1 MKNELLRMVEKRQMG
16 IHCGVPSFCSANK
29 LVIETV
35 IEQAQRFD
43 DCVLIEATSNQ
54 VNQYGGYTGMNSSD
68 FKNYVYKI
76 ADELGV
82 NKNKIILGG
91 DHLGPLPWCGETAEK
106 AMVNAKI
113 LVRECIEAGYLKIHL
128 DTSMHL
134 GDDNLDERLSDEIIA
149 ERGAELY
156 CECIDAYNE
165 LLKVNPEAIRPV
177 FVIGSEV
184 PVPGGSNAKVGKLE
198 VTKAEDFENTLLAYK
213 KAFHKRGIESAWSD
227 IVAIVVQPGVE
238 FSERDIYQY
247 DRYNAQALC
256 SKLKQY
262 SDIVFEGHSTD
273 YQPYVKL
280 REMVEDGIAIIKVGP
295 ALTFAIR
302 EALFALSCIEEE
314 LIEDENKKSNFRKIL
329 EEVMLD
335 DDSNWKKYY
344 KGNELEKRLLRKY
357 SFSDRC
363 RYYFNNDK
371 VESAMERLFENLDA
385 FTIPMYLLHQYM
397 PLQYMHIRDGKIKNT
412 SKELVKDAVRFIV
425 ENYNYAVKMNYM
437 IETVNL

>member
-1 MKNELLRMVEKRQMG
+1 
-16 IHCGVPSFCSANK
+16 
-29 LVIETV
+29 
-35 IEQAQRFD
+35 
-43 DCVLIEATSNQ
+43 
-54 VNQYGGYTGMNSSD
+54 
-68 FKNYVYKI
+68 
-76 ADELGV
+76 
-82 NKNKIILGG
+82 
-91 DHLGPLPWCGETAEK
+91 
-106 AMVNAKI
+106 
-113 LVRECIEAGYLKIHL
+113 
-128 DTSMHL
+128 
-134 GDDNLDERLSDEIIA
+134 
-149 ERGAELY
+149 
-156 CECIDAYNE
+156 
-165 LLKVNPEAIRPV
+165 
-177 FVIGSEV
+177 
-184 PVPGGSNAKVGKLE
+184 
-198 VTKAEDFENTLLAYK
+198 
-213 KAFHKRGIESAWSD
+213 
-227 IVAIVVQPGVE
+227 
-238 FSERDIYQY
+238 
-247 DRYNAQALC
+247 
-256 SKLKQY
+256 
-262 SDIVFEGHSTD
+262 
-273 YQPYVKL
+273 
-280 REMVEDGIAIIKVGP
+280 MVEDGIAIIKVGP
-295 ALTFAIR
+295 ALTLAIR